1 MSAYAGCARRRSE
14 GAGAGVPLRIAQA
27 AMCHSDP
34 SVTAN
39 LYTDPKVLDVARA
52 FEALPRL
59 RGQSRVNALPDSVSI
74 SG

>member
-1 MSAYAGCARRRSE
+1 MSACAGCARQRSE
-14 GAGAGVPLRIAQA
+14 GAGAGVPLRTAQA
-27 AMCHSDP
+27 AIRHSDP

-39 LYTDPKVLDVARA
+39 LYTDPKVLDMARA

-59 RGQSRVNALPDSVSI
+59 RGQSRVDALPDSASI